1 MSLVFRNALMP
12 SENQQVLRLRLAYFM
27 RRYLLAPLIFTL
39 LSPVQIEAHPIS
51 LEERAVDLVI
61 AKYDK
66 QLKKRLEGTGVN
78 PAYMVFKKDDCNVS
92 VKAGTH
98 QPRTFSTMERFNVDV
113 CNQIA
118 ELKDLRSRR

>member
-1 MSLVFRNALMP
+1 MK
-12 SENQQVLRLRLAYFM
+12 RLLI
-27 RRYLLAPLIFTL
+27 APLILGLIAPIKT
-39 LSPVQIEAHPIS
+39 EAHPIS

-98 QPRTFSTMERFNVDV
+98 QPDTFSAMEWFDVDV
-113 CNQIA
+113 CSGQI
-118 ELKDLRSRR
+118 DLIDLTRRQ

>member
-1 MSLVFRNALMP
+1 MK
-12 SENQQVLRLRLAYFM
+12 RLLFI
-27 RRYLLAPLIFTL
+27 PLILGLIT
-39 LSPVQIEAHPIS
+39 PIKTEAHPIS

-78 PAYMVFKKDDCNVS
+78 PAYMVFKEDDCNVR

-98 QPRTFSTMERFNVDV
+98 QPDTFSAMEWFDVDV
-113 CNQIA
+113 CSGQI
-118 ELKDLRSRR
+118 ELIDLTRRQ

>member
-1 MSLVFRNALMP
+1 MKAF
-12 SENQQVLRLRLAYFM
+12 
-27 RRYLLAPLIFTL
+27 LLAPLIIGITA
-39 LSPVQIEAHPIS
+39 PVQVEAHPIS

-78 PAYMVFKKDDCNVS
+78 PAYMVFKNDDCNVR

-98 QPRTFSTMERFNVDV
+98 QKETFSAMEWFDVDV
-113 CNQIA
+113 CNGQI
-118 ELKDLRSRR
+118 ELIDLTRRQ

>member
-1 MSLVFRNALMP
+1 MK
-12 SENQQVLRLRLAYFM
+12 RLLI
-27 RRYLLAPLIFTL
+27 APLILGLIAPIKT
-39 LSPVQIEAHPIS
+39 EAHPIS

-98 QPRTFSTMERFNVDV
+98 QPKTFSTMEWFSVDV
-113 CNQIA
+113 CKRKV
-118 ELKDLRSRR
+118 ELIDKGILSFL

>member
-1 MSLVFRNALMP
+1 MKRFL
-12 SENQQVLRLRLAYFM
+12 
-27 RRYLLAPLIFTL
+27 LLAITAGLI
-39 LSPVQIEAHPIS
+39 SSIKNEAHPIS

-78 PAYMVFKKDDCNVS
+78 PAYMAFKNDDCNVS

-98 QPRTFSTMERFNVDV
+98 QKETFSAMEWFDVDV
-113 CNQIA
+113 CNGQI
-118 ELKDLRSRR
+118 ELIDLTRRQ

>member
-1 MSLVFRNALMP
+1 MRPL
-12 SENQQVLRLRLAYFM
+12 LA
-27 RRYLLAPLIFTL
+27 APLIFTL

-98 QPRTFSTMERFNVDV
+98 QPRTFSTMEWFSVDV
-113 CNQIA
+113 CKRKV
-118 ELKDLRSRR
+118 ELIDYRNLRGKK

>member
-1 MSLVFRNALMP
+1 MQLL
-12 SENQQVLRLRLAYFM
+12 
-27 RRYLLAPLIFTL
+27 LLAPLIISLFAQFKT
-39 LSPVQIEAHPIS
+39 EAHPIS

-66 QLKKRLEGTGVN
+66 QLKERLKGTGVN
-78 PAYMVFKKDDCNVS
+78 PAYMVFKDDECHVT

-98 QPRTFSTMERFNVDV
+98 QPRTFSTMEWFSVDV
-113 CNQIA
+113 CNQIV

>member
-1 MSLVFRNALMP
+1 MGLIAVGVLLVFSLN
-12 SENQQVLRLRLAYFM
+12 V
-27 RRYLLAPLIFTL
+27 
-39 LSPVQIEAHPIS
+39 EAHPIS

-78 PAYMVFKKDDCNVS
+78 PAYMVFKEDDCKVM

-98 QPRTFSTMERFNVDV
+98 QPDTFSAMELFDVDV
-113 CNQIA
+113 CTQA
-118 ELKDLRSRR
+118 VELIDLSRRDFIRQDGNSFY

>member
-1 MSLVFRNALMP
+1 MK
-12 SENQQVLRLRLAYFM
+12 RLLI
-27 RRYLLAPLIFTL
+27 APLILGLIAPIKT
-39 LSPVQIEAHPIS
+39 EAHPIS

-78 PAYMVFKKDDCNVS
+78 PAYMVFIEDDCNVS

-98 QPRTFSTMERFNVDV
+98 QEKTFSTMEWFDVDV
-113 CNQIA
+113 CKRKV
-118 ELKDLRSRR
+118 ELKN

>member
-1 MSLVFRNALMP
+1 MG
-12 SENQQVLRLRLAYFM
+12 
-27 RRYLLAPLIFTL
+27 LI
-39 LSPVQIEAHPIS
+39 SPVQVEAHPIS

-78 PAYMVFKKDDCNVS
+78 PAYMVFKNDDCNVS

-98 QPRTFSTMERFNVDV
+98 KKKHFQQWSGLTLMFEKGKLNY
-113 CNQIA
+113 
-118 ELKDLRSRR
+118 KK